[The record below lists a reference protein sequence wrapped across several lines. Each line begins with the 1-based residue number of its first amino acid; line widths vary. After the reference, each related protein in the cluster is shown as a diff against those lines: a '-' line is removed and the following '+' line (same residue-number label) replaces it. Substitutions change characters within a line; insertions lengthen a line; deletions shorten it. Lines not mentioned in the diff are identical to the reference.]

1 MKKTIL
7 MAFAAVIMIFTA
19 CINSTAG
26 NEKAQKDAEN
36 DEAATEIPAG
46 FAKYDKNGMSF
57 IYPDKMHV
65 GFEMSEGVK
74 NVNIDNEDGSC
85 KLAVTFNEGGPTER
99 QLEESKVNYE
109 AMLRAL
115 QETVTSSEVKDNVV
129 IVRSNCE
136 GVEKICFLVHQ
147 GGTKCLNAQ
156 FTFPTD
162 SASVYN
168 AYLEPIIKSMKK

>member
-7 MAFAAVIMIFTA
+7 MAFAAVAMIFTA
-19 CINSTAG
+19 CSNSTAS
-26 NEKAQKDAEN
+26 NEKAQEGAEGS
-36 DEAATEIPAG
+36 AANEIPAG
-46 FAKYDKNGMSF
+46 FAKYENNGMSF

-85 KLAVTFNEGGPTER
+85 KLAVTFNEDGPTES
-99 QLEESKVNYE
+99 QLEESKTNYE
-109 AMLRAL
+109 AMLKAL

>member
-7 MAFAAVIMIFTA
+7 MAFAAVAMIFTA
-19 CINSTAG
+19 CSSSNAS
-26 NEKAQKDAEN
+26 NEKAQEGAEN
-36 DEAATEIPAG
+36 NETATEIPAG
-46 FAKYDKNGMSF
+46 YAKYDNNGMTF

-65 GFEMSEGVK
+65 GFETSEVVK

-85 KLAVTFNEGGPTER
+85 KLAVTFNEDGPTES
-99 QLEESKVNYE
+99 QLEESKSNYE
-109 AMLRAL
+109 AMLKAL

-129 IVRSNCE
+129 IVRSNCD